1 MFGKLGDMGALFKQA
16 QEMQSKM
23 ESMQAEMENM
33 TVSGAAGAGLVNVTV
48 TLKGTVK
55 ELSID
60 PSLIK
65 PEEKEILEDLVM
77 SALNDAKAKADEQSS
92 AEMEK
97 ITGGI
102 GLPAGFKLPF

>member
-23 ESMQAEMENM
+23 ENMQTELDNIN
-33 TVSGAAGAGLVNVTV
+33 VDGQAGAGLVNVSM
-48 TLKGTVK
+48 TLKGNVK
-55 ELSID
+55 NITID

-65 PEEKEILEDLVM
+65 PDEKEILEDLIM
-77 SALNDAKAKADEQSS
+77 SALNDAKSKADEQSA

>member
-23 ESMQAEMENM
+23 ENMQSELENM
-33 TVSGAAGAGLVNVTV
+33 TVEGQAGAGLVKVTM

-55 ELSID
+55 ELNID

-65 PEEKEILEDLVM
+65 PEDKEILEDLVM
-77 SALNDAKAKADEQSS
+77 SALNDAKSKADEQSA